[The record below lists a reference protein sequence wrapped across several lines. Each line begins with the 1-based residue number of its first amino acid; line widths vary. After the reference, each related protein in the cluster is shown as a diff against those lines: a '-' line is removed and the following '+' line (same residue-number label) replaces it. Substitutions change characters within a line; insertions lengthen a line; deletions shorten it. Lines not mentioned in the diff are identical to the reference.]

1 VLVLYTKAGPN
12 HLSEDRH
19 AMKAR
24 PWRSNWR
31 LLQLILFSIAFV
43 IMANTLHSQSNTSS
57 PRPPAPHSA
66 RAKSHAS
73 AAAESAAAQH
83 AAAQKWVEATLRG
96 MSLDEKIGQLLF
108 TTYHGSFTP
117 RDAVAYKNMMHDV
130 TDLHVGG
137 FINITQGSPLG
148 IVKSQVYPTA
158 VLTNQLQAKSKLP
171 LLIGADFERGTGM
184 RLDEGT
190 SFPTAM
196 ALAAAGDPQDAYTM
210 GKTTAQEARAV
221 GIQWIYAPD
230 ADVNNNPGNPIINT
244 RSFGEDPARVAEFVS
259 AFVRG
264 VEENGGLATAKHFPG
279 HGDTA
284 SDSHLDLPIIRADR
298 DRLEKLE
305 LVPFRAA
312 ISAGASSVM
321 TGHLAVPALE
331 PDTNIPATLSQNI
344 LTGVLRDEL
353 HFQGLVVTDALDM
366 GGITTRYAPGEAA
379 IRAVLAGA
387 DALLMPPVPDAA
399 FEALQQAVKSGR
411 ISRDRLD
418 ASVRRILLAK
428 AKLGLNKNR
437 LVDLDAINEHFG
449 TVARQSEAQQIS
461 DRGVTLLRDPH
472 HVLPLDGTKPSR
484 ALLLA
489 FYADPEPYP
498 GEDLERELRGRF
510 DSVTTLRA
518 DTRFVKA
525 DTLKLPSP
533 ESYDIAILALFVRVS
548 DRKGN
553 VDVPAEQQSVAEQIY
568 KTGKPVI
575 TVGFGSPYLIERFPQ
590 ASTWLAVFGIS
601 DVAQI
606 SIARALFGEIPVR
619 GKLPVTIPLTDPAG
633 EINAG
638 SGVEVAANPM
648 VLQPMD
654 IRAEAGLQPAYDVL
668 EKAIAGKA
676 FPGATLAVGYRGKVA
691 SHSFG
696 HLSYDAKSPATV
708 SNTMYDIASLTKV
721 VATTT
726 MVAKLTEGD
735 FPVPI
740 DLDAKV
746 ERYLPEW
753 TAISEKSSGKLFREN
768 PDELVWRHKVTVRHL
783 LTHTSGLPAFKE
795 YWRTSHSREES
806 LARIFAEPLE
816 YQPGTKEVYSDLGII
831 LLAEI
836 IERLTGKPL
845 DTLSSTYIFSPLE
858 MTSTM
863 YRPAQKLWP
872 AIAPTE
878 FDSQLRHRLIQGE
891 VHDENA
897 YVLGGVSGHAG
908 LFSTAPDLAAFCQ
921 MLLNGGA
928 YAHHRI
934 LRRATVAQFTK
945 AQELSG
951 GTRTLGWAV
960 PTEGGSSG
968 HYFSPDSFGHTGFTG
983 TSIWIDPARQ
993 LFVVLLTNRVHPT
1006 RENTQI
1012 QQVRPALHDAVM
1024 QALGLATA
1032 PTAAPAST
1040 PAAATP

>member
-1 VLVLYTKAGPN
+1 
-12 HLSEDRH
+12 
-19 AMKAR
+19 MKAR
-24 PWRSNWR
+24 QRR
-31 LLQLILFSIAFV
+31 FLLLIPFSIV
-43 IMANTLHSQSNTSS
+43 LIVMANTVHSQSNSTPQKSS
-57 PRPPAPHSA
+57 APAVH
-66 RAKSHAS
+66 AKSHPGT
-73 AAAESAAAQH
+73 AAADSALAHRWAD
-83 AAAQKWVEATLRG
+83 AMLRE
-96 MSLDEKIGQLLF
+96 MSIDEKIGQLLF

-117 RDAVAYKNMMHDV
+117 QDAAAYHNMMHDV
-130 TDLHVGG
+130 SDLHVGG

-196 ALAAAGDPQDAYTM
+196 ALAAAGDPRDAYTM
-210 GKTTAQEARAV
+210 GKVTALEARAV
-221 GIQWIYAPD
+221 GIHWIYAPD

-244 RSFGEDPARVAEFVS
+244 RSFGENPERVAEFVS

-284 SDSHLDLPIIRADR
+284 ADSHLDLPVIHANR

-321 TGHLAVPALE
+321 TGHLSVPSLE
-331 PDTNIPATLSQNI
+331 PDANTPATLSHNI
-344 LTGVLRDEL
+344 LTGILRDEL
-353 HFQGLVVTDALDM
+353 HFQGLVVTDAMDM
-366 GGITTRYAPGEAA
+366 GGITTRFAPGEAA
-379 IRAVLAGA
+379 VRAVLAGA
-387 DALLMPPVPDAA
+387 DALLMPPVPEAA

-418 ASVRRILLAK
+418 ASVGRILFAK
-428 AKLGLNKNR
+428 AKLGLNKAR
-437 LVDLDAINEHFG
+437 LVDLNAINEHFG

-461 DRGVTLLRDPH
+461 DRGITLLRDTNH
-472 HVLPLDGTKPSR
+472 LLPLDGTKPSR

-498 GEDLERELRGRF
+498 GEDLERELRSRF

-518 DTRFVKA
+518 DTRFVRA

-533 ESYDIAILALFVRVS
+533 DSYDVAILALFVRVS

-553 VDVPAEQQSVAEQIY
+553 VDIPAEQQTFAEQIF

-590 ASTWLAVFGIS
+590 ANSWLAAFGIS

-606 SIARALFGEIPVR
+606 SIARALFGQIPIR
-619 GKLPVTIPLTDPAG
+619 GHVPVTIPLSEQGADLK
-633 EINAG
+633 AG
-638 SGVEVAANPM
+638 SGIDVPANPM
-648 VLQPMD
+648 TLQPMD
-654 IRAEAGLQPAYDVL
+654 IRAEAQLQPAYEVL
-668 EKAIAGKA
+668 EKAIAAKA
-676 FPGATLAVGYRGKVA
+676 FPGAALAIGYRGKVA
-691 SHSFG
+691 IHAFG
-696 HLSYDAKSPATV
+696 HLSYDGKSPATV
-708 SNTMYDIASLTKV
+708 ATTMYDIASLTKV

-726 MVAKLTEGD
+726 IVAKLAEGD

-753 TAISEKSSGKLFREN
+753 VATSEKALANLFREN
-768 PDELVWRHKVTVRHL
+768 PNELAWRRKVTVRHL

-806 LARIFAEPLE
+806 LARIFSEPLE
-816 YQPGTKEVYSDLGII
+816 YEPGSKEIYSDLGII

-836 IERLTGKPL
+836 VERLTGKTLDVLSRDDIFTPL
-845 DTLSSTYIFSPLE
+845 D
-858 MTSTM
+858 MKNTM
-863 YRPAQKLWP
+863 YRPPQKLWP
-872 AIAPTE
+872 SIAPTE
-878 FDSQLRHRLIQGE
+878 FDNNLRHRLIQGE

-897 YVLGGVSGHAG
+897 FVLGGVSGHAG
-908 LFSTAPDLAAFCQ
+908 LFSTAADLAAFCQ

-928 YAHHRI
+928 YSHHRI
-934 LRRATVAQFTK
+934 LHRATVAQFTK
-945 AQELSG
+945 PQELSG
-951 GTRTLGWAV
+951 GARTLGWAV

-968 HYFSPDSFGHTGFTG
+968 HYFSAQSFGHTGFTG
-983 TSIWIDPARQ
+983 TSLWIDPDRQ
-993 LFVVLLTNRVHPT
+993 LFVVLLTNRVHPS

-1024 QALGLATA
+1024 QALGLATLAA
-1032 PTAAPAST
+1032 PTK
-1040 PAAATP
+1040 